1 MYNTYKQ
8 RYYNEHLHIPES
20 FYHMPKAFMIRLLK
34 QGSRFLSAAY
44 NYTEAADGPVTGPY
58 RQGQFK
64 VSFFTS
70 GDRVCAVAEV
80 PTPSAP
86 TQCRVIGFSVK
97 TDGTEPVYRTVEL
110 NSDGTYC
117 LCGWTED
124 HVHLNTADVGCEL
137 PEIEDAM
144 VKALTAV
151 VDDRVRLSEQYEY
164 HSGPFMV

>member
-1 MYNTYKQ
+1 
-8 RYYNEHLHIPES
+8 
-20 FYHMPKAFMIRLLK
+20 MPKAFMIRLLK

>member
-20 FYHMPKAFMIRLLK
+20 FYHMPKVFMIRLLK

-44 NYTEAADGPVTGPY
+44 NYTDAADGPVTGPY

-70 GDRVCAVAEV
+70 EDRVCAVAEV

-86 TQCRVIGFSVK
+86 TQCRMIGFSVK

-110 NSDGTYC
+110 NSDRTYC

-151 VDDRVRLSEQYEY
+151 VDYR
-164 HSGPFMV
+164 SGPFMV

>member
-1 MYNTYKQ
+1 MYNSYKQ

-20 FYHMPKAFMIRLLK
+20 FYHMPKVFMIRLLK

-44 NYTEAADGPVTGPY
+44 NYTDAADGPVTGPY

-70 GDRVCAVAEV
+70 EDRVCAVAEV

-86 TQCRVIGFSVK
+86 TQCRMIGFSVK
-97 TDGTEPVYRTVEL
+97 TDGTEPIYRTVEL
-110 NSDGTYC
+110 NSDRTYC

-151 VDDRVRLSEQYEY
+151 VDDRVRLPEQYEY

>member
-1 MYNTYKQ
+1 
-8 RYYNEHLHIPES
+8 
-20 FYHMPKAFMIRLLK
+20 MPKVFMIRLLK

>member
-20 FYHMPKAFMIRLLK
+20 FYHRPKVFMIRLLK

-44 NYTEAADGPVTGPY
+44 NYTEATDGPDTGPY

-64 VSFFTS
+64 VRCFKS
-70 GDRVCAVAEV
+70 GDRICAVAEV